1 MEKNRKQMEYLNTL
15 RFLSVV
21 LILFTHYNYQCY
33 SLYVNNNILSTFF
46 YNNNLWTY
54 IITSGITGK
63 LALAM
68 MCIISGFLVAK
79 KFNKKED
86 PDFYKF
92 VLNRYIRLMIP
103 IFFIGTVYAI
113 IRIIQNQSIGF
124 ADYISGVFWPGSIKI
139 DDHLYCIGDF
149 FIGNILLAIITHYTK
164 NSKYSKLIYIPI
176 IFVLYKIEKIW
187 IMSTIIG
194 GLTYELCIY
203 LKEKNILKYW
213 NLIFVLP
220 ISIVAISGE
229 ESNIAYFKYTIVSMI
244 AVIYIYCL
252 PKLQTI
258 LNFNKINKIKK
269 YSYSMFISHGIVYS
283 LIGEKIIKL
292 MGFIKNDYLLEI
304 TTFIIIFIV
313 DLIIAGIIHYV
324 AENKMYDKLTG
335 FIINDKKQLRGEVVN
350 EKNK

>member
-1 MEKNRKQMEYLNTL
+1 MESNKKQMEYLNTL

-46 YNNNLWTY
+46 YNNSVWTY

-86 PDFYKF
+86 PDFYNF

-103 IFFIGTVYAI
+103 IFFIGTIYAI
-113 IRIIQNQSIGF
+113 IRIIQNQAIGF

-149 FIGNILLAIITHYTK
+149 FIGNIVLAIITHYTK
-164 NSKYSKLIYIPI
+164 NNKYSKLIYIPI

-194 GLTYELCIY
+194 GLTYELCVY
-203 LKEKNILKYW
+203 LKEKKILKYW

-229 ESNIAYFKYTIVSMI
+229 ESYITYFKYSIVSMI

-292 MGFIKNDYLLEI
+292 MEFIKNDYLLEI

-324 AENKMYDKLTG
+324 AENKMYDKLTS
-335 FIINDKKQLRGEVVN
+335 FIINNKKQLGGEVVN